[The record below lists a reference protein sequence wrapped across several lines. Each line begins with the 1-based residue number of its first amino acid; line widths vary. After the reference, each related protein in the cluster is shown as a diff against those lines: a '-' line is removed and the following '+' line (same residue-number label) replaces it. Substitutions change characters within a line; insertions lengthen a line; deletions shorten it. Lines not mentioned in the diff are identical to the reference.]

1 MAVSKKSLRES
12 IFRGGSDVMAVT
24 RLYTVEEKLVCDLR
38 SEINGDF
45 FFRVPVLS
53 NLGSVIDAPSVPWHT
68 TKIPFSD
75 LPRVLVTYRSSREQS
90 MPLPVV
96 VGVVSNKA
104 SKVVATAAGTA
115 ATQRSSD
122 PGALDASLATA
133 KAKVIARDAGGV
145 DIISSTEFVARA
157 KEIFLSAGL
166 DKYASVT
173 LAEKLADSLK
183 PLYQAVNA
191 LLNFASEFPT
201 QIDFITDAKVLPG
214 TESATLEYEV
224 KGMSSETT
232 PPTPVV
238 KLLRYGFTPYEG
250 PSSISQPPST
260 DYDSPNVKAS
270 TRN

>member
-1 MAVSKKSLRES
+1 MAISKKSIRES
-12 IFRGGSDVMAVT
+12 IFRGGSDVMTVT
-24 RLYTVEEKLVCDLR
+24 RLYTLEEKLVCDLR
-38 SEINGDF
+38 SELNGDF

-53 NLGSVIDAPSVPWHT
+53 NLGSVIDAPEVPWHT

-75 LPRVLVTYRSSREQS
+75 LPRVLVTYRSSREQA

-104 SKVVATAAGTA
+104 SKVAETKADTA
-115 ATQRSSD
+115 ATQRPSD

-133 KAKVIARDAGGV
+133 KAKVIARHLGGV

-157 KEIFLSAGL
+157 QKIFLSAGL

-173 LAEKLADSLK
+173 LAEELADSLK
-183 PLYQAVNA
+183 PLYEAVNS
-191 LLNFASEFPT
+191 LLVFASGFPT
-201 QIDFITDAKVLPG
+201 QLDLITDAEVTPG

-224 KGMSSETT
+224 KGLKPTI
-232 PPTPVV
+232 PPEPVL
-238 KLLRYGFTPYEG
+238 KQIKYPFTPYDG

-260 DYDSPNVKAS
+260 EYDSPNVKAS
-270 TRN
+270 TRD